1 MTMLN
6 IAPIYINDADGTR
19 QNLVEVANA
28 ALLEFSKQG
37 NDLPHRIAR
46 NCHVE
51 SAGTVLEPGNPLVAL
66 VIEWAGSPSQTRCPI
81 AFLVPGMV
89 RREVIVAEI
98 VASCLCLSADYFQ
111 AASEG
116 REFDEPEEDDRSDT
130 PSTGE
135 TIH

>member
-6 IAPIYINDADGTR
+6 IAPIYISNADGTR
-19 QNLVEVANA
+19 QNLVEIANA

-51 SAGTVLEPGNPLVAL
+51 SAGTVSEPGNPLVAL
-66 VIEWAGSPSQTRCPI
+66 VIEWAGSPSQAHTSI
-81 AFLVPGMV
+81 AFLVPGLIS
-89 RREVIVAEI
+89 RETIVAEI
-98 VASCLCLSADYFQ
+98 VSSCLCLSADYFQ
-111 AASEG
+111 AASES
-116 REFDEPEEDDRSDT
+116 REFDDEDGETSDT
-130 PSTGE
+130 PPTGE

>member
-1 MTMLN
+1 MTLIN
-6 IAPIYINDADGTR
+6 IAPIYVNNADGTR
-19 QNLVEVANA
+19 RNLVEAANA
-28 ALLEFSKQG
+28 ALLEYSKRG
-37 NDLPHRIAR
+37 NDLGHRIAR

-66 VIEWAGSPSQTRCPI
+66 VIEWAGSPSQTHTPV
-81 AFLVPGMV
+81 AYLVPGLISK
-89 RREVIVAEI
+89 ETIVAEI
-98 VASCLCLSADYFQ
+98 IASCLFLSDDYFQ